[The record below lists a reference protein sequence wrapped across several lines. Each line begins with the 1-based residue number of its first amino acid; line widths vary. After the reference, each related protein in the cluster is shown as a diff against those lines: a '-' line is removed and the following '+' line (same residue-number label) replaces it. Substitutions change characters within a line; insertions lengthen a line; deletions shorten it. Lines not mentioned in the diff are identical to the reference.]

1 MNLVRLLEESAKKF
15 SWRKSLVS
23 DSGALSFCALNR
35 KANQLCFGLKLNLE
49 IKRGDRVAIL
59 LNNGPEFIIAFFA
72 VLKAGAVCVPLNVFL
87 TFNELRYILKD
98 SQAKL
103 LISSSEFSEIL
114 QKIFLEKQKETS
126 NLANL
131 ENTILTDKKLGG
143 FLYWQ
148 DVIIKGEIENL
159 SQEITPQD
167 LALLIYT
174 SGTTGFPKGVMLSHS
189 NLYSNVLSSVQALE
203 INARDRFLLILP
215 MFHSFTL
222 TVCILIPLYVGAR
235 IIIIK
240 SVKPFQKLLRSIFLN
255 RITIIVGIPHLY
267 DILKNLTLPPI
278 LQMFLRVRVC
288 ISGAAPLGIET
299 LRLFKER
306 FKKIPLLEGYGLT
319 ETSPV
324 VSLNPLRGVRK
335 PGSIGLPLP
344 GVEVKVV
351 RTDESEAACGEIGE
365 LIIKGP
371 NVMLGYLNSLEQ
383 TEKTI
388 RGGWLF
394 SGDMAKIDA
403 DGYIYIAGRKK
414 EMIISHG
421 MNIYPSEIENVLGAH
436 PKIKEAAVVGKKD
449 RSKGE
454 IPVAFIVL
462 EEADGLCENEI
473 IDYCKGRLANY
484 KIPRMVEF
492 RQDLPKTPTGKV
504 LKRKLIE

>member
-1 MNLVRLLEESAKKF
+1 
-15 SWRKSLVS
+15 
-23 DSGALSFCALNR
+23 
-35 KANQLCFGLKLNLE
+35 
-49 IKRGDRVAIL
+49 
-59 LNNGPEFIIAFFA
+59 
-72 VLKAGAVCVPLNVFL
+72 
-87 TFNELRYILKD
+87 
-98 SQAKL
+98 
-103 LISSSEFSEIL
+103 
-114 QKIFLEKQKETS
+114 
-126 NLANL
+126 
-131 ENTILTDKKLGG
+131 
-143 FLYWQ
+143 
-148 DVIIKGEIENL
+148 
-159 SQEITPQD
+159 
-167 LALLIYT
+167 
-174 SGTTGFPKGVMLSHS
+174 
-189 NLYSNVLSSVQALE
+189 VQALE
-203 INARDRFLLILP
+203 INPRDRFLLILP